1 MKAFN
6 KIVIIIL
13 LITAAGMAQQ
23 KYFVYFKDKG
33 EVTPASLQKALDDLS
48 EESIARRNR
57 LTGGKEVTTFEDLPV
72 NTAYIKA
79 VEDLGI
85 TIENKLKWF
94 NAVTAHLTPGQ
105 LSLISKLNF
114 VEKTE
119 PVKRLRGK
127 RPDFEFTSGL
137 LKQNPS
143 SIFDLDYGSSLGQLL
158 LSDIPIVHSKGI
170 TGQGVRIGLLD
181 TGFDWE
187 RHESLTNATVLAEYD
202 FIFKDS
208 STLNQ
213 IGDATSQH
221 DHGTAVFSVIGGYKP
236 GKLIGAAFSSEYILA
251 KTEDV
256 RSELHIEED
265 NYALALE
272 WMENLGVDIVSAS
285 LGYSTFDQGGS
296 YSYADMNG
304 KTTIVTKASEL
315 AFSKGVVMINSAG
328 NEGNKTWKYITA
340 PADGFNTIAVG
351 SVNNQNKVSG
361 FSSLGPTY
369 DGRIKPEILVVGE
382 AVYVAQASTINSY
395 YSNGGTS
402 FAAPIAAGVAALL
415 LSAHPYLTNVE
426 VRDILI
432 KTGDTYTNPNNSR
445 GYGLTSALKAVSF
458 PVVRL
463 EFDQDKIYKY
473 FFGNIKDSVTLHYS
487 VSGYDFTRGDIPA
500 VNGGKYTFTI
510 PVQAY
515 GNNFFYYFTYRDSTD
530 QIVREPVSA
539 SAYYRYYNGKTSVEG
554 NGIEAGKEFELKQ
567 NYPNPFNPKNLTTTV
582 EVRSLDISY
591 AKVEI
596 YNMLGEKVR
605 TLHEGYLFPG
615 ILQFKWNG
623 RNDHDYLLPGG
634 MYISHM
640 TVKGERYS
648 KKLLLIK

>member
-1 MKAFN
+1 MKVFN
-6 KIVIIIL
+6 KIIIIL
-13 LITAAGMAQQ
+13 FLLTAAGAAQQ
-23 KYFVYFKDKG
+23 KYFILFRDKG
-33 EVTPASLQKALDDLS
+33 EITPALLQKALDALS

-57 LTGGKEVTTFEDLPV
+57 LTGGKEITTFEDLPV
-72 NTAYIKA
+72 NAAYIKA

-94 NAVTAHLTPGQ
+94 NAVTAYLTPEQ
-105 LSLISKLNF
+105 LNKVSILSF
-114 VEKTE
+114 VKNTE
-119 PVKRLRGK
+119 TVKIIKGK
-127 RPDFEFTSGL
+127 RPDFTFTPGL

-143 SIFDLDYGSSLGQLL
+143 SIFDLDYGLSLGQLL

-170 TGQGVRIGLLD
+170 TGQGIRIGLLD
-181 TGFDWE
+181 TGFDWM
-187 RHESLTNATVLAEYD
+187 RHESLTNSSVLAEHD

-208 STLNQ
+208 STSNQ
-213 IGDATSQH
+213 IGDASNQH

-236 GKLIGAAFSSEYILA
+236 GKLIGVAFSSQYILA

-256 RSELHIEED
+256 RNELHIEED
-265 NYALALE
+265 NYAAALE
-272 WMENLGVDIVSAS
+272 WMENLGVDIASAS

-304 KTTIVTKASEL
+304 KTTISTKASEL

-351 SVNNQNKVSG
+351 SVNSQNIVSG

-369 DGRIKPEILVVGE
+369 DGRIKPEILALGE

-395 YSNGGTS
+395 YNNSGTS
-402 FAAPIAAGVAALL
+402 FSAPIAAGVAALL

-432 KTGDTYTNPNNSR
+432 KTGDSYSNPNNSR

-458 PVVRL
+458 PVIKP
-463 EFDQDKIYKY
+463 DGAQNKIHKY
-473 FFGNIKDSVTLHYS
+473 FFGNIKDSVTIHYS
-487 VSGYDFTRGDIPA
+487 VNGTDFTLGNIPLFA
-500 VNGGKYTFTI
+500 AEKYTFTI
-510 PVQAY
+510 PEQSY
-515 GNNFFYYFTYRDSTD
+515 GNNFYYYFTYRDSTD
-530 QIVREPVSA
+530 QAVREPASA
-539 SAYYRYYNGKTSVEG
+539 SAYYRFYNGKTSMEG
-554 NGIEAGKEFELKQ
+554 KGFELGKEFELKQ
-567 NYPNPFNPKNLTTTV
+567 NYPNPFNPQNTTTTV
-582 EVRSLDISY
+582 EVKSLDISY
-591 AKVEI
+591 ANIEI

-605 TLHEGYLFPG
+605 TLYNGYLFPG
-615 ILQFKWNG
+615 LLQFKWNG
-623 RNDHDYLLPGG
+623 KNDSGYPLPGG
-634 MYISHM
+634 VYISFM

-648 KKLLLIK
+648 KKFLLIK